1 MTTGSKP
8 IGETKITSRK
18 RSGALPGLCAA
29 LKEVFITPEWN
40 ERIFEIPESGITEGK
55 KYTGRPWIHGRHSYC
70 CRYGC
75 DRTSVKM
82 SFMTWQTT
90 IS

>member
-29 LKEVFITPEWN
+29 LKEVFITQSGMKGFLKYRNPGLQKGRSTPVDHGSMAGI
-40 ERIFEIPESGITEGK
+40 RIVAGTVVTEHQL
-55 KYTGRPWIHGRHSYC
+55 R
-70 CRYGC
+70 
-75 DRTSVKM
+75 
-82 SFMTWQTT
+82 
-90 IS
+90 